1 MDEAVQAGSA
11 GVQVEDPTSFWYGAE
26 SLEELVS
33 FIDADEKVKQNIL
46 TSIERYNALCK
57 EGKDQDYGREPSLMF
72 PIEQGPFF
80 LQVIDHDSSI
90 GNLMCAM
97 GGLIVDGDQKVL
109 GDQFNPV
116 PGLFATGNC
125 SGGRFGEDYFTPLFG
140 ASIGMCITLGREC
153 GKSVVDYLNEEAI

>member
-1 MDEAVQAGSA
+1 MVVAFHLSA
-11 GVQVEDPTSFWYGAE
+11 QVEHPRSRTQVAYDQIRADLFGLFVCLLAVGRRNDPATLHQDRS
-26 SLEELVS
+26 EEQTEL
-33 FIDADEKVKQNIL
+33 
-46 TSIERYNALCK
+46 R
-57 EGKDQDYGREPSLMF
+57 
-72 PIEQGPFF
+72 
-80 LQVIDHDSSI
+80 
-90 GNLMCAM
+90 
-97 GGLIVDGDQKVL
+97 IVDGDQKVL